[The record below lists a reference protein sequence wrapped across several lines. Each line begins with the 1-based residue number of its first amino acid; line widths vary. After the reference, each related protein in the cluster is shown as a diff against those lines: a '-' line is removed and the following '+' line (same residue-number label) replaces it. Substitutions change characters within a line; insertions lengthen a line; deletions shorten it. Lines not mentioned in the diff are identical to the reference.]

1 MTDNLPVGGDCP
13 FGTSEPVKNQK
24 QNYPR
29 FDFFNYAGIIRPV
42 KLYTTPRVYIRDVT
56 LVPQINWEEGRA
68 KSAVIEYSLE
78 LSEPSAAAAV
88 EVIDREG
95 KTVGMETGA
104 SGRITVD
111 DPHLW
116 MPGDAYLY
124 DVKITAGEDV
134 YIQPFGIRTV
144 RVDGGRFLINERP
157 FTLRAT
163 VSMRIPSPAAAASI
177 R

>member
-1 MTDNLPVGGDCP
+1 M
-13 FGTSEPVKNQK
+13 
-24 QNYPR
+24 
-29 FDFFNYAGIIRPV
+29 
-42 KLYTTPRVYIRDVT
+42 
-56 LVPQINWEEGRA
+56 
-68 KSAVIEYSLE
+68 
-78 LSEPSAAAAV
+78 

-95 KTVGMETGA
+95 AKPWAWKPGA

-144 RVDGGRFLINERP
+144 RVDGGP
-157 FTLRAT
+157 
-163 VSMRIPSPAAAASI
+163 VPY
-177 R
+177 